1 MYEREAT
8 IDAVFVRRAQERP
21 AAIAVLGARGERLT
35 YAELDRTA
43 SRVANFLCSRGIR
56 QGDRVGV
63 AFERSLDLPA
73 VLLGILRAGAAYV
86 PLDPSYPSGRLQA
99 LIEDAGVAAIVG
111 SGAAV
116 PAAGRPVIEA
126 SAATGHADD
135 RRPADPGD
143 GGSLAYVMY
152 TSGSTGHP
160 KGVAVEQRGVTR
172 LVCATDYVA
181 IGEADTFLHLAPL
194 AFDASTFEIWAPLL
208 NGACLAIAAPGVLG
222 VDEIAAAVARHGV
235 TTLWLTASIFNEFVD
250 AGRPVP
256 QTLRQLLVGGDV
268 VSPEHARRFI
278 AANPACRLIN
288 GYGPTE
294 NTTFSCCY
302 PIPSADA
309 IADTVPIGKPIRHT
323 TAHVLDDDMR
333 PVEDGAVGEL
343 YVGGDGVARGY
354 LNLPAQTAERF
365 IPDPSATHPGA
376 RLFRTGDRVRR
387 RADGVLEFCGRADGQ
402 VKVRGFRIEL
412 GEIEAALRAQ
422 AAVRDAA
429 VTVGEIA
436 GYKEIV
442 GHIVIEPDVLYDERA
457 LRANLAE
464 TLPAF
469 MLPNR
474 IATYDAL
481 PRNPSGKLDR
491 GALERS
497 RPRVAPAAPRFGRG
511 AHTELER
518 TIGGIWRELLGCDGA
533 LDQNFFDAGGD
544 SLRLLAMRARLQQRL
559 NVDLS
564 VTDLFEQSTIRK
576 LASFVSQAQARA

>member
-8 IDAVFVRRAQERP
+8 IDAVFARRAQERP
-21 AAIAVLGARGERLT
+21 AAIAVLGPRGERLT

-43 SRVANFLCSRGIR
+43 SRVANLLASRGVR
-56 QGDRVGV
+56 PGSTVGI

-73 VLLGILRAGAAYV
+73 VLIGILRAGAAYV
-86 PLDPSYPSGRLQA
+86 PLDLSYPARRLDA
-99 LIEDAGVAAIVG
+99 MVEDAGVVAIVTR
-111 SGAAV
+111 GAGV
-116 PAAGRPVIEA
+116 PAAACPVIA
-126 SAATGHADD
+126 AGDATGYSDD
-135 RRPADPGD
+135 RRPAPVGD
-143 GGSLAYVMY
+143 GGSLAYIMY
-152 TSGSTGHP
+152 TSGSTGRP

-172 LVCATDYVA
+172 LVCGTDYVA
-181 IGEADTFLHLAPL
+181 IGEADRFLHLAPL

-208 NGACLAIAAPGVLG
+208 NGGILAIAEPGVLG
-222 VDEIAAAVARHGV
+222 CDEIAATVARHEV
-235 TTLWLTASIFNEFVD
+235 TTLWLTASIFGEFVD
-250 AGRPVP
+250 SGRRAG
-256 QTLRQLLVGGDV
+256 TLRQLLVGGDV
-268 VSPEHARRFI
+268 VSPAHARRFI
-278 AANPACRLIN
+278 AANPACTLIN

-302 PIPSADA
+302 AIPSADA
-309 IADTVPIGKPIRHT
+309 IVDAVPIGRPIAHT

-333 PVEDGAVGEL
+333 PVPDGVIGEL

-365 IPDPSATHPGA
+365 IPDPSGAHAGA

-412 GEIEAALRAQ
+412 GVIEAALRAHR
-422 AAVRDAA
+422 AVRDAA
-429 VTVGEIA
+429 VTVGEYA

-442 GHIVIEPDVLYDERA
+442 GHIVTNPDVSYDERV
-457 LRANLAE
+457 LRADLAE

-474 IATYDAL
+474 IAVHGAL

-491 GALERS
+491 AALER
-497 RPRVAPAAPRFGRG
+497 PRAAAPAPRFGRG
-511 AHTELER
+511 DNTELER
-518 TIGGIWRELLGCDGA
+518 TIGGIWRDLLGCDGA

-544 SLRLLAMRARLQQRL
+544 SLRLLAMRTRLQQRL
-559 NVDLS
+559 NVELS

-576 LASFVSQAQARA
+576 LASFLSQVQARA